1 MTNKKSKGKGG
12 WFNQPYRHAL
22 ASRGIGTRISKN
34 DLRDKGVYPEESK
47 LLSDAQISKDD
58 IENFLESIDAELIE
72 IHPSAYNR
80 YRAVEVET
88 TEGRFVI
95 ARDYDSAILL
105 AEDRVRED
113 LKENP
118 NMFEDWFIEQH
129 SYLSDTDKRVMLSDE
144 FSHYIDTLEHEHP
157 DWSDERLDE
166 EAQKRVN
173 NLESE
178 LERNP
183 YQYFKDLGYE
193 DDYILN
199 RIMRIDYEEAS
210 EEAVRSD
217 GAEHYLSWVDGEI
230 HDVPNSDAV
239 YWKI

>member
-1 MTNKKSKGKGG
+1 MKRRNKG
-12 WFNQPYRHAL
+12 WRFESERHAL
-22 ASRGIGTRISKN
+22 ASNGIKTRMPKN
-34 DLRDKGVYPEESK
+34 ESRDLDVYPEESK

-72 IHPSAYNR
+72 ISPSGYNR

-118 NMFEDWFIEQH
+118 SIFEDWFIEQH
-129 SYLSDTDKRVMLSDE
+129 SYLGDTDKRVMLSDE
-144 FSHYIDTLEHEHP
+144 FSYYIDTLEHEHP
-157 DWSDERLDE
+157 NWSDERLEE
-166 EAQKRVN
+166 EAQKRVD

-183 YQYFKDLGYE
+183 YQYFKGWGYS

-199 RIMRIDYEEAS
+199 RIMGIDYEEAS
-210 EEAVRSD
+210 KEAVRLD
-217 GAEHYLSWVDGEI
+217 GAENYLSWDDGEI
-230 HDVPNSDAV
+230 HDVPNSNVV
-239 YWKI
+239 YWKV